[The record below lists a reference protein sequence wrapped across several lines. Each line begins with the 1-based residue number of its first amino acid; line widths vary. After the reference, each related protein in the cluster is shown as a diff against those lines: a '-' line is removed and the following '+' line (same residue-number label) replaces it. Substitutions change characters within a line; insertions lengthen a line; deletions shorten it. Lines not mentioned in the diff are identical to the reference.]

1 MTHVLSEP
9 DRWLDRYGD
18 ILFRYAYA
26 RVRDRDAA
34 EDLLQETLL
43 AALKAKENFAGQA
56 SEQTWLIGI
65 LKHKMM
71 DHFRRSARESL
82 QELHDP
88 AQDDEDDDYFD
99 RRGHWQTAV
108 SAWSK
113 PDKALEQEQFL
124 AVLQRCID
132 RLPPRQAQLFV
143 LRELD
148 GLESEEICAMLSL
161 STLNNFWVA
170 LSRTRM
176 QLRHCL
182 ELHWFKK
189 GES

>member
-1 MTHVLSEP
+1 MTHVLSDP
-9 DRWLDRYGD
+9 DRWLERYGD
-18 ILFRYAYA
+18 ILFRYVYS

-43 AALKAKENFAGQA
+43 AALQAKANFAGEA
-56 SEQTWLIGI
+56 AEQTWLIGI

-71 DHFRRSARESL
+71 DYFRRSARENTEEWHEQSF
-82 QELHDP
+82 DN
-88 AQDDEDDDYFD
+88 EDDDYFD
-99 RRGHWQTAV
+99 RRGHWQVAF

-148 GLESEEICAMLSL
+148 GLESEEICAILSL

-170 LSRTRM
+170 LSRTRV

-182 ELHWFKK
+182 ELHWFNK